1 MNEIVIENVRRRGNE
16 WKFLVSLA
24 QLWHLFEMLPGF
36 VERQILIC
44 QCFIFCVC
52 CNKPIAPEV
61 DSWHLLLVCKKFYFS
76 VSDTVQ
82 VYNISQVCLV
92 ILVIFS
98 TLLPCLIP
106 TAHSHLVHHFSHE
119 FWSYV

>member
-1 MNEIVIENVRRRGNE
+1 MNEIVIENVQRRGNE

-52 CNKPIAPEV
+52 CNKPIAPKV
-61 DSWHLLLVCKKFYFS
+61 DSWHLLLVCK
-76 VSDTVQ
+76 
-82 VYNISQVCLV
+82 NN
-92 ILVIFS
+92 S
-98 TLLPCLIP
+98 TSLLFLIQCK
-106 TAHSHLVHHFSHE
+106 SII
-119 FWSYV
+119 